1 MTSKHYSSHRHKDVP
16 DLAETKAHIFI
27 AGHELLKAAEGVLKY
42 CKAYVEDT
50 GQKKTHPHLMQ
61 IFSKG
66 IVIARDLGS
75 SMLQGGPLKGTAN
88 KVVRHFC
95 DTIEDEIREEK
106 TKPSSKRTIRRKP
119 KRKTTTRRKRR

>member
-1 MTSKHYSSHRHKDVP
+1 MTSKHHSSHQHRDIP
-16 DLAETKAHIFI
+16 DLNETKAHIFI

-42 CKAYVEDT
+42 CKAYVESS

-75 SMLQGGPLKGTAN
+75 SMLEGKPFKGTAN
-88 KVVRHFC
+88 KVVQHFC
-95 DTIEDEIREEK
+95 DTIEHEIREEETIPSQRKKRPKK
-106 TKPSSKRTIRRKP
+106 TKQKTSKRRK
-119 KRKTTTRRKRR
+119 